1 MAGMEGIRM
10 WVSWKKNKSINQ
22 ISVIK
27 GLWYDQI
34 FANMVKDK

>member
-1 MAGMEGIRM
+1 LE
-10 WVSWKKNKSINQ
+10 KNKSINQ

-27 GLWYDQI
+27 SLWYDQI